1 MEYTVS
7 QISPV
12 KTQVNVSVPAEEA
25 NAALSTAV
33 ALYRSKADIKGF
45 RKGKVPASVI
55 ESRFKKEITAE
66 ATTDLI
72 NVHINEIMGELKLS
86 PLSGLD
92 VGEAALAKD
101 EPLEYTFSF
110 EHAPAF
116 DLPDYKGQA
125 IEEEE
130 VTVAEADIEAVI
142 ERVRKN
148 LAEVTPIS
156 DNRPA
161 VDGEVVSVTFEAF
174 ENGQPIPGVRAEN
187 FELTLGEGQALPEFE
202 ALVKTVPAAG
212 EGEAEMTFPA
222 DFINTDLAGRT
233 VNMKVAVHVIKQRK
247 LPEINDE
254 LAKKAGNFE
263 DLDKMREAITMS
275 YTKSRQDLH
284 RSAAQK
290 KLLDTLLAQVEFPLP
305 PTTVEQQLA
314 GMANDFVEKL
324 ERQGKSLEGI
334 GKTLADLEAEMK
346 PKAEELVKTQIF
358 LAAVAAK
365 EELTVGPQEMD
376 AFFYR
381 LSSQTGQDVIL
392 LKRYYEDNGLMIM
405 VRDKLLADKA
415 ADFIYANAMVTKVP
429 QAEAAPAGEEGPG
442 YGVRD

>member
-1 MEYTVS
+1 MEYTVT

-12 KTQVNVSVPAEEA
+12 KTQVSVTVPAEEA
-25 NAALSTAV
+25 NAALATAV

-45 RKGKVPASVI
+45 RKGKVPASLI
-55 ESRFKKEITAE
+55 ESRFKKEIVAE

-72 NVHINEIMGELKLS
+72 NVHINEIMGELSLS

-92 VGEAALAKD
+92 VGDAVLARD
-101 EPLEYTFSF
+101 EPLAYTFAF

-130 VTVAEADIEAVI
+130 VVIGDAEIDAVV

-156 DNRPA
+156 ENRQPA
-161 VDGEVVSVTFEAF
+161 DGDVVSVTFEAF
-174 ENGQPIPGVRAEN
+174 ENGEPVPGVRAEN
-187 FELTLGEGQALPEFE
+187 FQLTLGEGQALPDFE
-202 ALVKTVPAAG
+202 ALVKSVTVG
-212 EGEAEMTFPA
+212 QEGAAEMTFPA
-222 DFINTDLAGRT
+222 DFINTELAGRT
-233 VNMKVAVHVIKQRK
+233 VTMKVTVHVIKERK
-247 LPEINDE
+247 LPPVDDE

-263 DLDKMREAITMS
+263 NLDKMREAITMS
-275 YTKSRQDLH
+275 YKHSREELH

-290 KLLDTLLAQVEFPLP
+290 KLLDNLLAQVDFPLP
-305 PTTVEQQLA
+305 PKVVEQQVA
-314 GMANDFVEKL
+314 QMADEFVSQL
-324 ERQGKSLEGI
+324 ERRGKSLEST
-334 GKTLADLEAEMK
+334 GKTRADLVTDMT
-346 PKAEELVKTQIF
+346 PRAEELVKAQIF
-358 LAAVAAK
+358 LTAVAGK
-365 EELTVGPQEMD
+365 EELAVTPQEMD

-381 LSSQTGQDVIL
+381 LSSQVSQDVIL
-392 LKRYYEDNGLMIM
+392 LKRYYEDNGLMVM

-429 QAEAAPAGEEGPG
+429 PAAAPEGDAA
-442 YGVRD
+442 YGVRP

>member
-1 MEYTVS
+1 MEYTVN
-7 QISPV
+7 QLSPV
-12 KTQVNVSVPAEEA
+12 KTQVAVSVPAEEA
-25 NAALSTAV
+25 DAALATAV

-55 ESRFKKEITAE
+55 ESRFKKEIAAE

-92 VGEAALAKD
+92 VSEASLAKGETLD
-101 EPLEYTFSF
+101 YTFAF
-110 EHAPAF
+110 EHAPTF
-116 DLPDYKGQA
+116 DLPEYKGQA

-130 VTVAEADIEAVI
+130 VVVGDAEIDAVV
-142 ERVRKN
+142 ERVRRN
-148 LAEVTPIS
+148 LAEVKPIA

-161 VDGEVVSVTFEAF
+161 IDGEVVSVTFEAF
-174 ENGQPIPGVRAEN
+174 ENDAPIPGVRAEN
-187 FELTLGEGQALPEFE
+187 FELALGEGQALPEFE
-202 ALVKTVPAAG
+202 TLIKTIPAG
-212 EGEAEMTFPA
+212 EEGSAEMTFPA

-233 VNMKVAVHVIKQRK
+233 VLMKAAVHVIKERI
-247 LPEINDE
+247 LPEVNDE

-275 YTKSRQDLH
+275 YKKSREDLH

-290 KLLDTLLAQVEFPLP
+290 KLLDTLLAAVEFPLP
-305 PTTVEQQLA
+305 PSVVEQQRSS
-314 GMANDFVEKL
+314 MVEDFVEKL
-324 ERQGKSLEGI
+324 ERQGKSLEGV
-334 GKTLADLEAEMK
+334 GKTRESLEEEMTPRAED
-346 PKAEELVKTQIF
+346 LVKTQIF
-358 LAAVAAK
+358 LSAVAAK
-365 EELTVGPQEMD
+365 EELTVTPQEMD

-381 LSSQTGQDVIL
+381 LSTQTGQDVIL

-415 ADFIYANAMVTKVP
+415 ADFIYANAEVSKVP
-429 QAEAAPAGEEGPG
+429 ATGDTAEGPG

>member
-1 MEYTVS
+1 MEYTVT

-12 KTQVNVSVPAEEA
+12 KTQVNVNVPVEEA
-25 NAALSTAV
+25 DAALATAV

-45 RKGKVPASVI
+45 RKGKVPASVV
-55 ESRFKKEITAE
+55 ESRFKKEIVAE

-92 VGEAALAKD
+92 VSEAALSKG
-101 EPLEYTFSF
+101 EPLAYTIAF

-125 IEEEE
+125 IEEED
-130 VTVAEADIEAVI
+130 VVVSDADIDVVI

-148 LAEVTPIS
+148 LAEVKPIS
-156 DNRPA
+156 DNRQA
-161 VDGEVVSVTFEAF
+161 TDGDVVSVTFEAF

-202 ALVKTVPAAG
+202 ALVKSIPAGG
-212 EGEAEMTFPA
+212 EGEGEMAFPA
-222 DFINTDLAGRT
+222 DFINTELAGRT
-233 VNMKVAVHVIKQRK
+233 VTMKVAVHVIKERK
-247 LPEINDE
+247 LPDVDDE

-263 DLDKMREAITMS
+263 NMDKMREAITLS
-275 YTKSRQDLH
+275 YKKSREDLH
-284 RSAAQK
+284 RSSAQK
-290 KLLDTLLAQVEFPLP
+290 KLLDKLLAQVDFPLP
-305 PTTVEQQLA
+305 PSVVEQNVAQ
-314 GMANDFVEKL
+314 MAQDFVSQL
-324 ERQGKSLEGI
+324 ERRGKSLEST
-334 GKTLADLEAEMK
+334 GKTLADIEVEVK
-346 PKAEELVKTQIF
+346 PRAEEMVKTQIF
-358 LAAVAAK
+358 LSAVALK
-365 EELTVGPQEMD
+365 EELSVTPQEMD

-381 LSSQTGQDVIL
+381 LSSQTSQDVIL
-392 LKRYYEDNGLMIM
+392 LKRYYEDNNLMIM

-415 ADFIYANAMVTKVP
+415 ADFIYANALVTKV
-429 QAEAAPAGEEGPG
+429 APVEKPADDSG

>member
-1 MEYTVS
+1 LEYTVN

-25 NAALSTAV
+25 DAALATAV

-45 RKGKVPASVI
+45 RKGKVPSSVI

-72 NVHINEIMGELKLS
+72 NVHVNEIMGELKLS

-92 VGEAALAKD
+92 VGDAALQKG
-101 EPLEYTFSF
+101 EPLDYSFTF

-130 VTVAEADIEAVI
+130 VVVGDGEIDVVV

-148 LAEVTPIS
+148 LAEVKPIA
-156 DNRPA
+156 DARPA
-161 VDGEVVSVTFEAF
+161 KDGEVVSVTFEAF
-174 ENGQPIPGVRAEN
+174 ENDAPIPGVRAEN

-202 ALVKTVPAAG
+202 ALIKTVPAG
-212 EGEAEMTFPA
+212 EEGSSEMTFPS

-233 VNMKVAVHVIKQRK
+233 VLMKVAVHVIKERL
-247 LPEINDE
+247 LPEVDDE

-263 DLDKMREAITMS
+263 NLDKMREAITMS
-275 YTKSRQDLH
+275 YKKSREDLH
-284 RSAAQK
+284 RSSAQK
-290 KLLDTLLAQVEFPLP
+290 KLLDNLLAQVEFPLP
-305 PTTVEQQLA
+305 ESVVEQQLSS
-314 GMANDFVEKL
+314 MADDFVQKL
-324 ERQGKSLEGI
+324 ERQGKSLAGV
-334 GKTLADLEAEMK
+334 GKTMADLEADLK

-365 EELTVGPQEMD
+365 EELSVSPQEMD

-381 LSSQTGQDVIL
+381 LSTQTGQDVVL

-415 ADFIYANAMVTKVP
+415 ADFIYANALVTKVP
-429 QAEAAPAGEEGPG
+429 AVENPADAQG
-442 YGVRD
+442 YGVRE

>member
-1 MEYTVS
+1 MEYTAT

-25 NAALSTAV
+25 NAALASAV

-45 RKGKVPASVI
+45 RKGKVPASVV
-55 ESRFKKEITAE
+55 ESRFKKEIVGE

-86 PLSGLD
+86 PLSGLE
-92 VGEAALAKD
+92 VSEAALAKD
-101 EPLEYTFSF
+101 TPLDYTFTF

-116 DLPDYKGQA
+116 ELPEYKGQA
-125 IEEEE
+125 IEEED
-130 VTVAEADIEAVI
+130 VLVGDAEIDAVI

-174 ENGQPIPGVRAEN
+174 ENGQPVPGVRAEN
-187 FELTLGEGQALPEFE
+187 FELSLGEGQALPEFE
-202 ALVKTVPAAG
+202 GLVKTVPSGG
-212 EGEAEMTFPA
+212 EGEAEMTFPV
-222 DFINTDLAGRT
+222 DFINADLAGRT
-233 VNMKVAVHVIKQRK
+233 VTMKVAVHVIKERK
-247 LPEINDE
+247 LPPVDDE

-263 DLDKMREAITMS
+263 DLDKMREAITLS
-275 YTKSRQDLH
+275 YKKSREDLH
-284 RSAAQK
+284 RSSAQK
-290 KLLDTLLAQVEFPLP
+290 KLLDKLLAQVDFPLP
-305 PTTVEQQLA
+305 AVTVEQQVA
-314 GMANDFVEKL
+314 QMADEFVNQL
-324 ERQGKSLEGI
+324 ERRGKNLEGT
-334 GKTLADLEAEMK
+334 GKTMADLEAEMT
-346 PKAEELVKTQIF
+346 PRAEEMVKTQIF
-358 LAAVAAK
+358 LSAVAAK
-365 EELTVGPQEMD
+365 EELTVTPQEMD

-381 LSSQTGQDVIL
+381 LSTQVGQDVIM

-415 ADFIYANAMVTKVP
+415 ADFIYANAMVTKVAP
-429 QAEAAPAGEEGPG
+429 VEAAEGEPA

>member
-1 MEYTVS
+1 MEYTVE
-7 QISPV
+7 QLSPV
-12 KTQVNVSVPAEEA
+12 KTQVTVTVPADEA
-25 NAALSTAV
+25 NAAIATAV

-45 RKGKVPASVI
+45 RKGKVPGSLI

-72 NVHINEIMGELKLS
+72 NVHINQIMGELKLS
-86 PLSGLD
+86 PLAGLNVSD
-92 VGEAALAKD
+92 AVLAKD
-101 EPLEYTFSF
+101 TPLTYTFSF

-116 DLPDYKGQA
+116 DLPDYKGQT
-125 IEEEE
+125 IEEEDVE
-130 VTVAEADIEAVI
+130 VHDADVDAVI

-148 LAEVTPIS
+148 LAEVTPLS

-174 ENGQPIPGVRAEN
+174 ENDAPVPGVRAEN
-187 FELTLGEGQALPEFE
+187 FELALGEGQALPEFE
-202 ALVKTVPAAG
+202 ALIKTVPAG
-212 EGEAEMTFPA
+212 QEGQGDMTFPA

-233 VNMKVAVHVIKQRK
+233 VTMKVAVHVIKQRK
-247 LPEINDE
+247 LPEIDDE

-263 DLDKMREAITMS
+263 NLDKMREAITMS
-275 YTKSRQDLH
+275 YKKSRQDLH

-290 KLLDTLLAQVEFPLP
+290 KLLDKLLSQLDFELPEGVVTQELSGMVTEF
-305 PTTVEQQLA
+305 V
-314 GMANDFVEKL
+314 DKL
-324 ERQGKSLEGI
+324 ERQGKSLAGV
-334 GKTLADLEAEMK
+334 GKTKADVEADLKPQAEA
-346 PKAEELVKTQIF
+346 LVKMQIF

-365 EELTVGPQEMD
+365 EELTVTPQEMD

-381 LSSQTGQDVIL
+381 LSTQTSQDVVL

-415 ADFIYANAMVTKVP
+415 ADFIYANASVTKVP
-429 QAEAAPAGEEGPG
+429 QAEVAAEDKG